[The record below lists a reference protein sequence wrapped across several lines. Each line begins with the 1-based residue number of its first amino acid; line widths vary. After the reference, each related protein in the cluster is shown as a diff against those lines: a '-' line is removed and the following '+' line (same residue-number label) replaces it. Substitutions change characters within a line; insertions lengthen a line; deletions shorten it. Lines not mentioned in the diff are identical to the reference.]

1 MIVFVSYSSRNRV
14 RVEELVLQLGQLGHD
29 VQFESKI
36 IGGQV
41 TWHQVVDS
49 IQASDLFV
57 STLSADTLISYTSR
71 IEYDYARELNKYI
84 LLVALDDVSTL
95 TALDPEVRASVIDF
109 SSANSA
115 AYETLIAPLASLSNL
130 EPRSVPNIPIPDW
143 NASLNELD
151 QRIKSPNIDASEQG
165 AILLNLHEFLERH
178 DTFGKAKNL
187 LANFSARSD
196 LRPEIRVRTNRITS
210 QVRHVGSFLQKVQQR
225 GVFVIAIIISV
236 IISLVVI
243 ILSQVVSQ
251 IRAQRNIT
259 VVLSTTAVTSPS
271 SDLTVTAVPTQIS
284 TTDTIAPTATLLPPT
299 RLVPSQ
305 SASPTATV
313 PASTSPVPGV
323 IPTDPPLQPSATLP
337 PPSLTPTLIQMATN
351 TPRSTSTPQPPTPT
365 STVTATATLQP
376 PTATAVQ
383 PTQTQV
389 AIAATSL
396 PPQFESVLPLNS
408 PFTQLLNR
416 NVYVGLGVED
426 SIFGVRV
433 NLVGSSAKSAGVE
446 VGDYILAV
454 GLNMIRNRFEF
465 ARAMRT
471 QMPSSDITLRMRRN
485 SQIVTASW
493 VLDDHDFVL
502 LYPD

>member
-1 MIVFVSYSSRNRV
+1 MIVFVSYSSRNRT
-14 RVEELVLQLGQLGHD
+14 RVEELVLQLGHLGHD
-29 VQFESKI
+29 VQFESKV

-41 TWHQVVDS
+41 TWQQVVES

-57 STLSADTLISYTSR
+57 ATLSADTLISYTSR

-84 LLVALDDVSTL
+84 LLVALEDINIL
-95 TALDPEVRASVIDF
+95 TALEPDVRASLIDF
-109 SSANSA
+109 SPANPNA
-115 AYETLIAPLASLSNL
+115 HETLAAALTALANL
-130 EPRSVPNIPIPDW
+130 ELRSVPAVPIPDW

-151 QRIKSPNIDASEQG
+151 QRIKTPSADPSEQG
-165 AILLNLHEFLERH
+165 AILFNLREFLERH
-178 DTFGKAKNL
+178 DTFGYAKNL
-187 LANFSARSD
+187 LANFSARND

-251 IRAQRNIT
+251 IRAQRSVT
-259 VVLSTTAVTSPS
+259 LVLSTTAVTSPTAEVTITTESTQS
-271 SDLTVTAVPTQIS
+271 SAADTIIS
-284 TTDTIAPTATLLPPT
+284 TATPLLPT
-299 RLVPSQ
+299 RALPSQ
-305 SASPTATV
+305 AASPTV
-313 PASTSPVPGV
+313 IVSASSSPVASAM
-323 IPTDPPLQPSATLP
+323 PTDAPLQPSATMLL
-337 PPSLTPTLIQMATN
+337 PSLTPSLIQLATN
-351 TPRSTSTPQPPTPT
+351 TPRSTATPLSPT
-365 STVTATATLQP
+365 STSTIAPTVTDLP
-376 PTATAVQ
+376 PTATTVQ

-389 AIAATSL
+389 AVAPLALPTQVVSL
-396 PPQFESVLPLNS
+396 LSLNS
-408 PFTQLLNR
+408 PFTQLLNH

-426 SIFGVRV
+426 SLFGVRV
-433 NLVGSSAKSAGVE
+433 NLVGMSAKSAGVE

-465 ARAMRT
+465 ARAMRSQT
-471 QMPSSDITLRMRRN
+471 PSSDITLRMRRN

-493 VLDDHDFVL
+493 VLNDQDFVL